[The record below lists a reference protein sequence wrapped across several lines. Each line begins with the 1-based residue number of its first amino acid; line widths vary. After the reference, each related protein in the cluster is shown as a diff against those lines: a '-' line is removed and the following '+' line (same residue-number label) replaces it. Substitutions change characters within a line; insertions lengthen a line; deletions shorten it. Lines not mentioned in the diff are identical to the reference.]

1 MAKKMVAMDPRLL
14 RPPPPVSGLNV
25 LYHLDGDT
33 ESIMQNQSFQESQKE
48 DGEKASYFSLFS
60 FWVLDLL
67 NFLAKYQLKLS
78 RNPDP
83 SERQK
88 LLFSYS

>member
-1 MAKKMVAMDPRLL
+1 MNFIDTTDIGYGEIMAKKMVLMDPRLL

-48 DGEKASYFSLFS
+48 DGEKASYF
-60 FWVLDLL
+60 
-67 NFLAKYQLKLS
+67 
-78 RNPDP
+78 
-83 SERQK
+83 
-88 LLFSYS
+88 